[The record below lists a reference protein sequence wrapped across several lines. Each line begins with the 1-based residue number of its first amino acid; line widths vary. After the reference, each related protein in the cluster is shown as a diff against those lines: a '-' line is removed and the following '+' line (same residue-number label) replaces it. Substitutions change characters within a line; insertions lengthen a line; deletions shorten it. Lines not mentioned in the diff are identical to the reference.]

1 MIRLFM
7 AVLLLAATLSSANAV
22 ELKGNLIQG
31 GLVVGQTMSGAAV
44 TLDGKPIG
52 ILANGRFV
60 IGFGRDQKPRAL
72 LDIKFPD
79 GTTASQTIKIQQRR
93 YFTQNI
99 KGLPHKKV
107 TPDPADVKRIR
118 ADNAKIRNVRNKA
131 TVSKSFE
138 SGFLWPVRAQLSSV
152 FGSQRIL
159 NGVPKR
165 PHNGVD
171 IAGSENTVVLAAADG
186 RVAVADST
194 MFLSGKT
201 VILDHGL
208 GLTSAYIHMSKILV
222 KAGEYV
228 KKGTPIGAIGHS
240 GRVTGPHLHWG
251 VHWFQ
256 EPLDP
261 ALLAGPLNL

>member
-1 MIRLFM
+1 MIRFFI
-7 AVLLLAATLSSANAV
+7 AILLLTGTLSLANAV
-22 ELKGNLIQG
+22 ELRGNLTQG
-31 GLVVGQTMSGAAV
+31 GLVVGQSVPGAAV
-44 TLDGKPIG
+44 TLDGKPVKVLG
-52 ILANGRFV
+52 DGRFI

-72 LDIKFPD
+72 LDIKLPD
-79 GTTASQTIKIQQRR
+79 GTNRSQTIKIKQRR

-99 KGLPHKKV
+99 TGLPHKKV
-107 TPDPADVKRIR
+107 VPDPADVKRIR

-131 TVSKSFE
+131 TGNNSFE
-138 SGFLWPVRAQLSSV
+138 SGFLWPVRAKLSSV
-152 FGSQRIL
+152 FGSLRIL

-171 IAGSENTVVLAAADG
+171 IAGGENTTVLAAADG
-186 RVAVADST
+186 RVAIADGN

-222 KAGEYV
+222 KSGEYV